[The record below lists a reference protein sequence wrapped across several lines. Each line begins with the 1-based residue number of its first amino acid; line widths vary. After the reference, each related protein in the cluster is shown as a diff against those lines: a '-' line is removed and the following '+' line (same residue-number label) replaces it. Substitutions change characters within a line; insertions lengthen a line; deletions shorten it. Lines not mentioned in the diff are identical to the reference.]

1 MVAEK
6 TMSQSL
12 EEILQRVD
20 KIEDDEAFMEE
31 ELDAVRT
38 YYHAHDGFLTEEE
51 RSIIEG
57 RGLGDYL
64 SDWDFEKQTEEKEV
78 YTTS

>member
-1 MVAEK
+1 MVAEN

-12 EEILQRVD
+12 EESLQRVD
-20 KIEDDEAFMEE
+20 QIEDDELFMEE

-38 YYHAHDGFLTEEE
+38 YYHAHQGNLTEEE
-51 RSIIEG
+51 RAIIEG
-57 RGLGDYL
+57 RGLVDYL
-64 SDWDFEKQTEEKEV
+64 CDCFFEKQTEEKEV